1 MNFLVVNLGCKVNR
15 IESDTIEA
23 ELANHGHSTTSD
35 ADAVVINTC
44 TVTGE
49 AEKKARKATRR
60 ALKDNPTALVYVT
73 GCAASINP
81 DEFSSIDE
89 RVHVVEKADVVRR
102 VLNDTGVV
110 SSKRVDSTTVDP
122 GGACDAHDAHELSDQ
137 ELSVAQERSD
147 GGFRTRVGVK
157 VQDGCDNAC
166 TYCIVHVA
174 RGKARSRDVASCVDE
189 VARLGRSG
197 VREIVLS
204 GIDIGNYHALRKADG
219 ADGAAESVDLCGLLR
234 LMREAA
240 PNTRLRVSSVE
251 PAGVTDELLSYMASQ
266 DGMVCRH
273 LHIPLQSG
281 ASRVLHDMNRPY
293 SARQFVDLIDH
304 ARSIVPGLSVS
315 TDVIV
320 GFPGE
325 TDQDFAKTI
334 EVARACRF
342 SKIHVFRYSMREG
355 TVAARRDDQ
364 VPAEV
369 KAQRARDLGKLA
381 WILRVRDAQERIGS
395 TERVVALGNGLGMSE
410 SYHDVRIDDDV
421 EPGRMLTCTFSG
433 LTKDGIFTV

>member
-1 MNFLVVNLGCKVNR
+1 MNFSVVNLGCKVNR
-15 IESDTIEA
+15 IESDTIDA
-23 ELANHGHSTTSD
+23 ELANHGHSTTSG
-35 ADAVVINTC
+35 ADVVVINTC

-60 ALKDNPTALVYVT
+60 ALKDNPAALVFVT

-81 DEFSSIDE
+81 DEFSSIDD
-89 RVHVVEKADVVRR
+89 RVHVVEKTDVVRS
-102 VLNDTGVV
+102 VLNATSAV
-110 SSKRVDSTTVDP
+110 SSEKASSVTADSGSDSDDV
-122 GGACDAHDAHELSDQ
+122 HELSDQ
-137 ELSVAQERSD
+137 ELSVARERSD
-147 GGFRTRVGVK
+147 AGFRTRVGVK

-197 VREIVLS
+197 VREVVLS
-204 GIDIGNYHALRKADG
+204 GIDIGNYHATRKVDG
-219 ADGAAESVDLCGLLR
+219 ASGFGESVGLCGLLR
-234 LMREAA
+234 LMRDAA

-281 ASRVLHDMNRPY
+281 SSRVLRDMNRPY

-334 EVARACRF
+334 DVSRACKF

-381 WILRVRDAQERIGS
+381 WILRIRDAQERIGS
-395 TERVVALGNGLGMSE
+395 TERVVALGNGIGMSE

-421 EPGRMLTCTFSG
+421 EPGRMLPYTFSG
-433 LTKDGIFTV
+433 LTKDGFFTV